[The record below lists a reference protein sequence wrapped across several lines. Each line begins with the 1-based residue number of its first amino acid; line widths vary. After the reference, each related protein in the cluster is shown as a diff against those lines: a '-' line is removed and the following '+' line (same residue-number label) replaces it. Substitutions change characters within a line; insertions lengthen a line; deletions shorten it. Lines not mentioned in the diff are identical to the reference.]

1 MYIFFGKIFSIFSWR
16 NFLKNYLNFS
26 NLTSSH
32 GGARNC
38 AYEDMNA
45 APCENHAK
53 HCNSVGQAGQCVTKG
68 ICCNPKGNNSISTDN
83 YQFIVWM

>member
-1 MYIFFGKIFSIFSWR
+1 M
-16 NFLKNYLNFS
+16 KNYLNFS

-68 ICCNPKGNNSISTDN
+68 ICCNPKGNNSTSGYLFNLLSDVIYKYEFS
-83 YQFIVWM
+83 I

>member
-1 MYIFFGKIFSIFSWR
+1 M
-16 NFLKNYLNFS
+16 NFS

-32 GGARNC
+32 GGGGARNC

-68 ICCNPKGNNSISTDN
+68 ICCNPKGNNSTRSLIKPAPLYYYSIRTK
-83 YQFIVWM
+83 

>member
-1 MYIFFGKIFSIFSWR
+1 MQ
-16 NFLKNYLNFS
+16 NYLNFS

-32 GGARNC
+32 GGGGARNC

-68 ICCNPKGNNSISTDN
+68 ICCNPKGNIPADIIINILETLN
-83 YQFIVWM
+83 ATLETVGRAPNAPTL

>member
-1 MYIFFGKIFSIFSWR
+1 MYIVIFLQDIFIFSWR
-16 NFLKNYLNFS
+16 NFLKNYLNFP

-32 GGARNC
+32 GGGGARNC

-68 ICCNPKGNNSISTDN
+68 ICCNPKGNNSTRG
-83 YQFIVWM
+83 

>member
-1 MYIFFGKIFSIFSWR
+1 M
-16 NFLKNYLNFS
+16 
-26 NLTSSH
+26 TSSH
-32 GGARNC
+32 GGGGARNC

-68 ICCNPKGNNSISTDN
+68 ICCNPKGNNT
-83 YQFIVWM
+83 

>member
-1 MYIFFGKIFSIFSWR
+1 MYIFFGKIFSIFSWWK
-16 NFLKNYLNFS
+16 FLKNYLNFS

-68 ICCNPKGNNSISTDN
+68 ICCNPKGNIPADIIINI
-83 YQFIVWM
+83 